1 MKGKFFKCNYSN
13 EGLYVEHSIFCGTK
27 ISLYAHNP
35 QNRSWSNRIKCA
47 WACLKGKQYSYMV
60 LLSDEKIAD
69 LVDHL
74 IEIQSIDH
82 AEENYKE
89 TIEQAANRLCGL
101 SCGTAVDAVLEYVK
115 RPDCSKAQ
123 TQRLISELKKLQ

>member
-1 MKGKFFKCNYSN
+1 MKGKFFKCDYIS
-13 EGLYVEHSIFCGTK
+13 EGLYVEYDMHCGTE
-27 ISLYAHNP
+27 ISLFVHDP
-35 QNRSWSNRIKCA
+35 QNRGWRNRLRLA
-47 WACLKGKQYSYMV
+47 WACLKGNPYSDMV

-74 IEIQSIDH
+74 IEIQSINH

-89 TIEQAANRLCGL
+89 TIAQAANKLCGL

-123 TQRLISELKKLQ
+123 IQRLISELKKLQ

>member
-1 MKGKFFKCNYSN
+1 MKGKFFKCDWNA
-13 EGLYVEHSIFCGTK
+13 EGLYVEYDTHFGTEF
-27 ISLYAHNP
+27 SLFVCNP
-35 QNRSWSNRIKCA
+35 QNRSWRNRLRLA
-47 WACLKGKQYSYMV
+47 WACLKGKPYCDMV

-89 TIEQAANRLCGL
+89 AIAQAANRLCGL

-123 TQRLISELKKLQ
+123 TQRLLSELTKLQ

>member
-1 MKGKFFKCNYSN
+1 MKGKFFKCDCSA
-13 EGLYVEHSIFCGTK
+13 EGLYVEYDTHFGTEF
-27 ISLYAHNP
+27 SLFVCNP
-35 QNRSWSNRIKCA
+35 QNRSWRNRLRLA
-47 WACLKGKQYSYMV
+47 WSCLKGKPYSDMV

-74 IEIQSIDH
+74 IMIQSIDH

-89 TIEQAANRLCGL
+89 AIEQAANRLCGL

-123 TQRLISELKKLQ
+123 TKRLISELRKLQ